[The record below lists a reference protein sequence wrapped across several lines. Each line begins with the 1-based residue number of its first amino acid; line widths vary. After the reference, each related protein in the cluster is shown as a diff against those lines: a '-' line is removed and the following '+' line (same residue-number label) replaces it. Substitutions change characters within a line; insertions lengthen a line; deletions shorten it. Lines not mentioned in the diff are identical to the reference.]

1 MYWKHNERK
10 SVVAE
15 KFIRALRSKTYKYM
29 TSTSENVYID
39 KSDDIVN
46 KYNNTYHR
54 TIKMKPIDVKD
65 NTYID
70 SSKDVNDKD
79 PKFWVGDHVRI
90 SAYKNGFAKGY
101 TPENWSEKVFIISKI
116 KNTVQ
121 WTYFINDINGKKI
134 IGTFYEKELQK
145 QINKHLG

>member
-1 MYWKHNERK
+1 
-10 SVVAE
+10 
-15 KFIRALRSKTYKYM
+15 M

-79 PKFWVGDHVRI
+79 PKF
-90 SAYKNGFAKGY
+90 
-101 TPENWSEKVFIISKI
+101 
-116 KNTVQ
+116 
-121 WTYFINDINGKKI
+121 
-134 IGTFYEKELQK
+134 
-145 QINKHLG
+145 